1 MWLFSRGYPLQISLK
16 LSFVGF
22 SCELLGCLAIFLEN
36 HPGYGN
42 ETMASRVDDVRR
54 TLTSFIRIYVY
65 VTLSI
70 LYALIYTYIY
80 IYNYIYMYKNI
91 QIYIYTYLCTHVYT
105 HTCGITHLLYCI
117 SCTFNRLI
125 TPTITQQCIYE
136 STGHERTHFL
146 LTC

>member
-1 MWLFSRGYPLQISLK
+1 MWLFSRGCPLQISLK

-91 QIYIYTYLCTHVYT
+91 HIYIYIHIYVHMYIHIHVESHISSIVYLVPS
-105 HTCGITHLLYCI
+105 ID
-117 SCTFNRLI
+117 
-125 TPTITQQCIYE
+125 
-136 STGHERTHFL
+136 
-146 LTC
+146 